1 MFSIDGGNREAVQFD
16 RGSRKTVTYQ
26 SILLL
31 VVAQDAALLAQGTQP
46 LPADVQLERDIA
58 YNEPKNQR
66 QMLDVYRPAAGKN
79 LPVVV
84 WVHGGGWVVGD
95 KTEVASKPVAFTQ
108 KGLVFVAVN
117 YRFVPNVTM
126 DEIVRDIAKS
136 VRWVHDNIGARGGDP
151 KRIFLMGH
159 SAGAQLAALVCT
171 DDRFLKAEGLSLAI
185 LKGCVPVDGD
195 TYDVPL
201 QVATAAAR
209 RKSRGQPDPKMGHP
223 EKFGPPDRQRDLSA
237 VRHIAPNKG
246 IPPFLILHVADH
258 TDTTAQAHRLWSE
271 LLEARVP
278 AKVFGAAGTDHIR
291 LDRDL
296 GVPGDPSTAELF
308 AFVEGAL
315 KK

>member
-1 MFSIDGGNREAVQFD
+1 MP
-16 RGSRKTVTYQ
+16 
-26 SILLL
+26 ILLL
-31 VVAQDAALLAQGTQP
+31 AVAQGALLAQGTQP
-46 LPADVQLERDIA
+46 LPADFQVERDIA
-58 YNEPKNQR
+58 YAEPKSQR
-66 QMLDVYRPAAGKN
+66 QMLDVYTPAAAKN

-84 WVHGGGWVVGD
+84 WIHGGGWRVGD
-95 KTEVASKPVAFTQ
+95 KTEIASKPVAFTR

-126 DEIVRDIAKS
+126 ETIVRDVAKS
-136 VRWVHDNIGARGGDP
+136 VRWVHDHVGQRGGDP
-151 KRIFLMGH
+151 NRIFLMGH

-171 DDRFLKAEGLSLAI
+171 DDRFLKSEGLSLAI

-209 RKSRGQPDPKMGHP
+209 RKSLGQPDPKLGYA

-237 VRHIAPNKG
+237 VRHVARNKG
-246 IPPFLILHVADH
+246 IPRFLILHVADH

-271 LLEARVP
+271 LREAGVP
-278 AKVFGAAGTDHIR
+278 AKTFGAAGTDHVR

-308 AFVEGAL
+308 AFVDAAL
-315 KK
+315 QK

>member
-1 MFSIDGGNREAVQFD
+1 MI
-16 RGSRKTVTYQ
+16 RKLAFVLTVAQ
-26 SILLL
+26 SL
-31 VVAQDAALLAQGTQP
+31 VLIAQDAQP
-46 LPADVQLERDIA
+46 LPADVRVERDIA
-58 YNEPKNQR
+58 YAEPKNKR
-66 QMLDVYRPAAGKN
+66 QTLDVYTPAAGKN

-84 WVHGGGWVVGD
+84 WVHGGGWQVGD
-95 KTEVASKPVAFTQ
+95 KTEIGSKPLAFTR

-117 YRFVPNVTM
+117 YRFVPNVKM
-126 DEIVRDIAKS
+126 EAIVQDIAKS
-136 VRWVHDNIGARGGDP
+136 VRWVHDHIGPLSGDP
-151 KRIFLMGH
+151 NRIFLMGH

-171 DDRFLKAEGLSLAI
+171 DDRFLKSEGLSLAI
-185 LKGCVPVDGD
+185 IKGCVPVDGD

-209 RKSRGQPDPKMGHP
+209 RKSLGQPDPKLGHP

-237 VRHIAPNKG
+237 VRHIARNKG

-271 LLEARVP
+271 LREAGVP
-278 AKVFGAAGTDHIR
+278 AKIFGAAGTDHVR

-308 AFVEGAL
+308 AFVQATLE
-315 KK
+315 K

>member
-1 MFSIDGGNREAVQFD
+1 MIH
-16 RGSRKTVTYQ
+16 KL
-26 SILLL
+26 ILLL
-31 VVAQDAALLAQGTQP
+31 AAVQGAVLLAQETQP
-46 LPADVQLERDIA
+46 PPADVQVERDIA
-58 YNEPKNQR
+58 YAEPKNQR
-66 QMLDVYRPAAGKN
+66 QMLDVYRPGAGKN

-84 WVHGGGWVVGD
+84 WVHGGGWQAGN
-95 KTEVASKPVAFTQ
+95 KTEVASKPLAFTQ
-108 KGLVFVAVN
+108 KGFIFVAVN
-117 YRFVPNVTM
+117 YRFVPNVAM
-126 DEIVRDIAKS
+126 DAIVRDIAKS
-136 VRWVHDNIGARGGDP
+136 VRWVHDHVGLHGGDP
-151 KRIFLMGH
+151 ERIFLMGH

-209 RKSRGQPDPKMGHP
+209 RKSLGQPDSKMGYA

-237 VRHIAPNKG
+237 VRHIARNKG

-271 LLEARVP
+271 LREAGVP
-278 AKVFGAAGTDHIR
+278 AKMFGASGTDHVR

-296 GVPGDPSTAELF
+296 GVAGDPSTAELF
-308 AFVEGAL
+308 AFVDAAI

>member
-1 MFSIDGGNREAVQFD
+1 MNHKPVF
-16 RGSRKTVTYQ
+16 
-26 SILLL
+26 LLA
-31 VVAQDAALLAQGTQP
+31 VAQGAALLAQETHT

-58 YNEPKNQR
+58 YAEPKNQR

-79 LPVVV
+79 SPVVV
-84 WVHGGGWVVGD
+84 WVHGGGWRTGD
-95 KTEVASKPVAFTQ
+95 KTEVASKPLAFTR

-126 DEIVRDIAKS
+126 DTIVGDIAKS
-136 VRWVHDNIGARGGDP
+136 VRWVHDHVGVRGGDP
-151 KRIFLMGH
+151 NRIFLMGH

-171 DDRFLKAEGLSLAI
+171 DDRYLKAEGLSLAI

-209 RKSRGQPDPKMGHP
+209 RKSLGQPDPKMGHA

-237 VRHIAPNKG
+237 VRHIAPHKG

-271 LLEARVP
+271 LQESKVP
-278 AKVFGAAGTDHIR
+278 AKLFGAAATDHVR
-291 LDRDL
+291 LDRNL
-296 GVPGDPSTAELF
+296 GLPGDPSTAEVF
-308 AFVEGAL
+308 AFVQAAL
-315 KK
+315 GK